1 MQMSPGVGRRA
12 GRRAVLW
19 PDCRE
24 AFHAALHQWALG
36 EVEAGRVNGL
46 SGSASAREPMLP
58 ASSTTR
64 GERVDVAAA
73 SSASRVLDQG
83 AT

>member
-36 EVEAGRVNGL
+36 EVEAGRVNLDVLRKRTPG
-46 SGSASAREPMLP
+46 GINAA
-58 ASSTTR
+58 TR
-64 GERVDVAAA
+64 GDPGVEVAA
-73 SSASRVLDQG
+73 LCG
-83 AT
+83 